1 MVPDSSRLEDPEL
14 IVLDRG
20 EEAGP
25 GERGWGVPERNIPV
39 RCARSFRDHA
49 WLSGSVSICLSR
61 SVCVSLSVWSADRI
75 CFDLHSQNL
84 NIGVKPMSDVTP
96 DHKYDINDPFGEW
109 TMSQELAKSP
119 REYRCVRACC
129 R

>member
-1 MVPDSSRLEDPEL
+1 MNVGGVSQSAIFRYAARALSV
-14 IVLDRG
+14 IM
-20 EEAGP
+20 P
-25 GERGWGVPERNIPV
+25 G
-39 RCARSFRDHA
+39 S
-49 WLSGSVSICLSR
+49 LSICLSR